1 MFLIRLLMLFGA
13 IAVAYAMYGPQGA
26 VWTTGR
32 IAQDSAQDKRD
43 QEKADCIERYR
54 KGQRKTVAGC

>member
-13 IAVAYAMYGPQGA
+13 IAAAYAMYGPQGV

-43 QEKADCIERYR
+43 QERADCIERYR
-54 KGQRKTVAGC
+54 KGQRTTVAGC